1 MTGNRLNLK
10 CNSRA
15 NLTGFSL
22 AITSHLEFLG
32 YVSSIKKN
40 SSLICMCAVW
50 LGSFPSSTKELPQVW
65 RAGVLLEALSA
76 PS

>member
-1 MTGNRLNLK
+1 MTGSHLNLK

-22 AITSHLEFLG
+22 AITFHLEFLG
-32 YVSSIKKN
+32 YVSSIKN
-40 SSLICMCAVW
+40 SSLICTCAVW
-50 LGSFPSSTKELPQVW
+50 LVSFPSSMKEVPQVGL
-65 RAGVLLEALSA
+65 AGVLLETPSA